1 MWPRRQRAALPL
13 PPRRKLRPR
22 LRSRKLQ
29 RLKRRRKKLHRP
41 RLKSRSPIR
50 LLHLPHRLRSQS
62 PASASSL
69 RRLPA
74 VSPGRPVSTSRPFPV
89 PARMAASLR
98 PTWKRLPLPVVR
110 RQLLPPQHP
119 QAHRLRHLPR
129 VRPTK
134 PFSSCSSR
142 VPTSWCRMTACA
154 RSLPSVWSNPSRPFR
169 ISTFPWIANWIR
181 FWRCAPSS
189 TPPLPKGRQARLQAF
204 GQRHGHQGAGSRAA
218 RRA

>member
-1 MWPRRQRAALPL
+1 MPV
-13 PPRRKLRPR
+13 
-22 LRSRKLQ
+22 
-29 RLKRRRKKLHRP
+29 
-41 RLKSRSPIR
+41 
-50 LLHLPHRLRSQS
+50 
-62 PASASSL
+62 
-69 RRLPA
+69 
-74 VSPGRPVSTSRPFPV
+74 VSPRKPVSTSRPSPG
-89 PARMAASLR
+89 PARMAASSR

-189 TPPLPKGRQARLQAF
+189 MLQHPKRTASPPTSFRSTTWSSRRWLSRCATCLMPTSPGRKATWSSTSIRMSASPF
-204 GQRHGHQGAGSRAA
+204 PFRVA
-218 RRA
+218 